1 MFDWEILSSYS
12 FLIVAL
18 GTTLLAIAAA
28 TVGTLTVLKG
38 QSLIGDAIGHSSF
51 PGIVL
56 FFMIFRNR
64 NPVILL
70 LGAIFAGSLAFI
82 LIQLIN
88 RRSKLSLD
96 NILALILSSFF
107 GLGMVLKSYIQGHP
121 EYRDASQ
128 AGLQNYIFGQAAYI
142 MEADV
147 KLILVISILVLIII
161 AVFFKEIKV
170 FIFDEIYATSIG
182 IKPNFIYALIMLCA
196 MSIIGVGLKLV
207 GAILISSLLIVPAI
221 AALQWSDNF
230 STVLISASAF
240 AALSAISGS
249 YISTMYRGMSTGPT
263 IILILSCL
271 AFISLIFGP
280 RGFISKYKARR
291 KVQ

>member
-1 MFDWEILSSYS
+1 MFDLGIFTSYS

-28 TVGTLTVLKG
+28 MVGTLTVLKG
-38 QSLIGDAIGHSSF
+38 QSLIGDAVGHSSF

-56 FFMIFRNR
+56 FFMIFRDR

-70 LGAIFAGSLAFI
+70 LGAIFSGSLAFI
-82 LIQLIN
+82 LIQVFN

-96 NILALILSSFF
+96 NILALTLSSFF
-107 GLGMVLKSYIQGHP
+107 GLGMVLKSFIQGNP
-121 EYRDASQ
+121 DYRDASQ

-142 MEADV
+142 MEGDV
-147 KLILVISILVLIII
+147 KLILGISLAVLLII
-161 AVFFKEIKV
+161 ALFFKEIKV
-170 FIFDEIYATSIG
+170 FIFDEVYATSIG
-182 IKPNFIYALIMLCA
+182 INPNFIYAIIMICA

-240 AALSAISGS
+240 AAASAISGS
-249 YISTMYRGMSTGPT
+249 YISTIYRGMSTGPT
-263 IILILSCL
+263 IILILSSL

-280 RGFISKYKARR
+280 RGFLAKYQKRR
-291 KVQ
+291 TIK